1 MEQKIW
7 KNVRIKLIM
16 KKNNLDIFKFSIIH
30 IDTMTI
36 GQTWNIKNINGIE
49 YIHIK
54 LFLNFKFHDIY
65 SL

>member
-16 KKNNLDIFKFSIIH
+16 KKNNLDIFKFSIIR